1 MHANT
6 RHKNHHY
13 CCRLNKSESESL
25 SVLNMVR
32 AKVRVAGNRKS
43 GIGVVVAEESLGL
56 GWHMDDS
63 EYGEVVLFVPAPG
76 SFKSV
81 LLCCF
86 SSCSASRKLEGRAEK
101 KIERWKVG
109 RVLE

>member
-1 MHANT
+1 M
-6 RHKNHHY
+6 
-13 CCRLNKSESESL
+13 SESKSL

-43 GIGVVVAEESLGL
+43 GIGVIVAEESLGL
-56 GWHMDDS
+56 GWHLDDS

-81 LLCCF
+81 LLCCV
-86 SSCSASRKLEGRAEK
+86 SSCSASRKLEGRAER

-109 RVLE
+109 RVSE